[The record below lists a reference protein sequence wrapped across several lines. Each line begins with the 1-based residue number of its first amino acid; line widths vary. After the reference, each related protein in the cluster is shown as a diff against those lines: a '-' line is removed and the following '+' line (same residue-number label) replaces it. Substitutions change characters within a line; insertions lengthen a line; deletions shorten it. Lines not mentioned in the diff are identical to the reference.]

1 MKINTQQIDDAV
13 NKLKELLPNEAS
25 EFKDASEQK
34 LKLALAGVLQKLE
47 MVSREEYDVQTEV
60 LRRTRERL
68 EHLEQRLAILEKN
81 NTP

>member
-1 MKINTQQIDDAV
+1 MKINSQQIDDAV

-81 NTP
+81 KTS